1 MSHSWQVK
9 SHQTQNHLTPKA
21 MFFLPPTRKQVV
33 PFSFSFQVLIIQEG
47 HILNVKRKLRSKFDV
62 VSLRQSPHA
71 HSQQFAQASAL

>member
-33 PFSFSFQVLIIQEG
+33 PFFCLQLLIIQQG
-47 HILNVKRKLRSKFDV
+47 HILNVRRK
-62 VSLRQSPHA
+62 
-71 HSQQFAQASAL
+71 